1 MPRNSFHSMRYF
13 PLLFGF
19 LVYLLSSCGQNPNK
33 QQDIELADM
42 ELFPVAYA
50 KGFSISEVSNGF
62 VLTVTN
68 PWQDAQ
74 EVRYQYFLG
83 TGDLISDKKGFNETI
98 PAPVKR
104 IVCLSTTHI
113 AYIDRLGESDVIVG
127 VSGTGF
133 VSNLTVRKRINQ
145 GYVKDVGYEQALN
158 YELLVNLKPDVV
170 LAYGVGAEMAGYLQK
185 LKDMRIPV
193 IFIGDYLEENP
204 LGKAEWLKVF
214 GLLVGKY
221 QQADSLFSIISSEY
235 NDIVSSLPAD
245 INKPKVFINL
255 PWKDVWYFPGG
266 QGYMA
271 NLFADAGGDYS
282 LSHLKGRKSY
292 PFSIE
297 NALELAA
304 KADVWI
310 NTGTVNSLSEIVNEL
325 PIVKGLPILRN
336 GRVFN
341 NNNRMNSTG
350 GNDFWESGVV
360 NPHIIVKDFIK
371 IFHPNHL
378 EHDLVYYKELQ

>member
-1 MPRNSFHSMRYF
+1 MPRNSIYSMRYF
-13 PLLFGF
+13 PLLFVL
-19 LVYLLSSCGQNPNK
+19 LVYLLSSCAQNANN
-33 QQDIELADM
+33 QQETELADIEL
-42 ELFPVAYA
+42 LSVTYA
-50 KGFSISEVSNGF
+50 KGFTISEEPNGF
-62 VLTVTN
+62 KLTVFN

-74 EVRYQYFLG
+74 EVRYQYFLFK
-83 TGDLISDKKGFNETI
+83 GDLISKKKDFNESI
-98 PAPVKR
+98 PVPVKR

-113 AYIDRLGESDVIVG
+113 AYIDRLAESNAIVG

-133 VSNLTVRKRINQ
+133 VSNSNVRERIDK
-145 GYVKDVGYEQALN
+145 GYVKDVGFEQALN
-158 YELLVNLKPDVV
+158 YELLVSLRPDVV

-193 IFIGDYLEENP
+193 IFIGDYLEEHP

-221 QQADSLFSIISSEY
+221 QQADSLFSVIASEY
-235 NDIVSSLPAD
+235 NVFKSSLPVD
-245 INKPKVFINL
+245 ITKPKVFINL

-271 NLFADAGGDYS
+271 NLIADAGGDYS
-282 LSHLKGRKSY
+282 LTHLRGSKSY

-297 NALELAA
+297 NALEYAA
-304 KADVWI
+304 KADIWI
-310 NTGTVNSLSEIVNEL
+310 NPGTVNSLSEIANEL
-325 PIVKGLPILRN
+325 PIIKGMPILTS

-341 NNNRMNSTG
+341 NNNRVNSTR
-350 GNDFWESGVV
+350 GNEFWESGVV
-360 NPHIIVKDFIK
+360 NPHIIIKDLIE
-371 IFHPNHL
+371 IFHPKHL

>member
-1 MPRNSFHSMRYF
+1 MPRNSFHAMRYF

-33 QQDIELADM
+33 QQDIELDDM
-42 ELFPVAYA
+42 ELLPVAYA
-50 KGFSISEVSNGF
+50 QGFSISEVSGGF
-62 VLTVTN
+62 LLTVTN

-74 EVRYQYFLG
+74 EVRYRYFLG
-83 TGDLISDKKGFNETI
+83 KGDLISDKKGFNETI

-113 AYIDRLGESDVIVG
+113 AYIDRLGESDAIVG

-133 VSNLTVRKRINQ
+133 VSNLTVRERIEL

-158 YELLVNLKPDVV
+158 YELLVSLKPDVV

-221 QQADSLFSIISSEY
+221 QQADSLFAIIASEY
-235 NDIVSSLPAD
+235 NDIKTSLPAD
-245 INKPKVFINL
+245 ISKPKVFINL

-271 NLFADAGGDYS
+271 NLIADAGGNYS
-282 LSHLKGRKSY
+282 LTHLMGSKSY

-297 NALELAA
+297 NALEYAA
-304 KADVWI
+304 NADVWI

-325 PIVKGLPILRN
+325 PIVKGMPILTH

-341 NNNRMNSTG
+341 NNNRVNSTG

-360 NPHIIVKDFIK
+360 NPHIIIKDLIK

-378 EHDLVYYKELQ
+378 DHDLVYYKELQ